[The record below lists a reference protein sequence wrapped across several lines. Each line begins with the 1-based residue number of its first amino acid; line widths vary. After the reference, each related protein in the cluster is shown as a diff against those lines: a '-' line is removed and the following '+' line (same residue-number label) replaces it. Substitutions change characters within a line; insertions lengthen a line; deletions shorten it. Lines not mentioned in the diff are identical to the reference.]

1 MIALKENLAR
11 CICSAPGLETV
22 EPGFLADLFDT
33 PPSPD
38 MGDLALACFKLSKIL
53 RKSPVLIASE
63 LSAHLKDH
71 PVNGIEKTEA
81 AGGYLNFFVSD
92 AYRAQIL
99 KSILDAGED
108 YGKNDS
114 GKGKTMVID
123 YSSPNIAKRFHIG
136 HLGTTIIGNSIK
148 LLHRFSGYKCVGIN
162 YLGDWGTQYGKL
174 VVAFK
179 HWGDEEKIRQLGIEE
194 LNRLYVMF
202 GVEAEKDPALND
214 EARAEFNKLEN
225 GDEENLR
232 LWRMFKEISLK
243 EYMLTYDLLGISFD
257 SFNGESFY
265 SDKMPAV
272 VEELREKGLLKLDDG
287 ASIVDLAEFNM
298 PPCLILKRD
307 GSSLYPTRDIAAALW
322 RKKEYNFDKCIYVT
336 SAGQSLHFA
345 QWFKVIGLMG
355 YDWEDQLV
363 HVPYG
368 TFSINGEKI
377 ASRTG
382 NVVLLDDLF
391 RDAVEKAGAIID
403 EKNPDL
409 EDRDAVAQAVGI
421 GAVIFNS
428 LLSNRIKDV
437 DFNWDEALN
446 FDGNTGPYAQ
456 YSYARASSI
465 LRKDP
470 EELPLPE
477 KPVLCAEEKDLISVL
492 SLFPEKVLRAVKE
505 YEPSVITRFALDL
518 CQSFNRFYNS
528 CPIRSA
534 SPDERA
540 LRLGLCRAVRN
551 TLGSAL
557 HLIGLKTPEKI

>member
-1 MIALKENLAR
+1 MNQLKLSIAKEIVENLNQESL
-11 CICSAPGLETV
+11 SAETLID
-22 EPGFLADLFDT
+22 FFDT
-33 PPSPD
+33 PPNPE
-38 MGDLALACFKLSKIL
+38 MGDIALACFKLSKLL
-53 RKSPVLIASE
+53 RKSPMAIASDLCALFGE
-63 LSAHLKDH
+63 KL
-71 PVNGIEKTEA
+71 PQGIEKVES
-81 AGGYLNFFVSD
+81 AGGYLNFFLADSF
-92 AYRAQIL
+92 RISQLSQIL
-99 KSILDAGED
+99 KEGEN
-108 YGKNDS
+108 YGKNEI

-148 LLHRFSGYKCVGIN
+148 LIHRFSGYKTVGIN

-174 VVAFK
+174 VVSFK
-179 HWGDEEKIRQLGIEE
+179 KWGNEEKIRQIGIEE
-194 LNRLYVMF
+194 LNRLYVLF
-202 GVEAEKDPALND
+202 GTESEKDPALND
-214 EARAEFNKLEN
+214 EARREFALLEA

-232 LWRMFKEISLK
+232 LWRLFKEISLK
-243 EYMLTYDLLGISFD
+243 EYMKTYELLGVSFD

-272 VEELREKGLLKLDDG
+272 VEELKEKKLLKVDDG
-287 ASIVDLAEFNM
+287 ASLVDLEEYHM

-322 RKKEYNFDKCIYVT
+322 RKKEYQFDKCIYVT

-355 YDWEDQLV
+355 YAWENELV

-391 RDAVEKAGAIID
+391 QEAIEKAGAIIE
-403 EKNPDL
+403 EKNPGL
-409 EDRDAVAQAVGI
+409 ENKDEIARDVGV

-428 LLSNRIKDV
+428 LSAGRIKDV
-437 DFNWDEALN
+437 NFNWSEALN

-456 YSYARASSI
+456 YTYARACSI
-465 LRKDP
+465 LNKSEAFTCPD
-470 EELPLPE
+470 EASLTS
-477 KPVLCAEEKDLISVL
+477 EEKELITTL
-492 SLFPEKVLRAVKE
+492 SLFPDRVVRALNE
-505 YEPSVITRFALDL
+505 YEPSIITRFALDL
-518 CQSFNRFYNS
+518 CQSFNRFYNA

-534 SPDERA
+534 EKTEKE
-540 LRLGLCRAVRN
+540 LRLSLCQAVKN
-551 TLGSAL
+551 VLGCAL
-557 HLIGLKTPEKI
+557 HLIGLRTPEKI

>member
-1 MIALKENLAR
+1 MTNLKLNLADAIR
-11 CICSAPGLETV
+11 KTINHPDVTADKILEC
-22 EPGFLADLFDT
+22 FDT

-38 MGDLALACFKLSKIL
+38 MGDIALACFKLSKML
-53 RKSPVLIASE
+53 RKNPMMIAEE
-63 LSAHLKDH
+63 LSSSLSAELPDGISKI
-71 PVNGIEKTEA
+71 VNM
-81 AGGYLNFFVSD
+81 GGYLNLFLADS
-92 AYRAQIL
+92 YRIGL
-99 KSILDAGED
+99 LREMLSLGEN
-108 YGKNDS
+108 YGRNEI

-148 LLHRFSGYKCVGIN
+148 LIHRFSGFDTVGIN

-174 VVAFK
+174 VVSFK
-179 HWGDEEKIRQLGIEE
+179 KWGNEETIRKVGIEE
-194 LNRLYVMF
+194 LNRLYVLF
-202 GVEAEKDPALND
+202 GTEAEKDPSLND
-214 EARAEFNKLEN
+214 EARAEFAKLEA

-232 LWRMFKEISLK
+232 LWRIFKEISLK
-243 EYMLTYDLLGISFD
+243 EYMLTYDLLGVSFD

-272 VEELREKGLLKLDDG
+272 VEELKEKNLLKLDDG
-287 ASIVDLAEFNM
+287 ASLVDLEEFHM

-322 RKKEYNFDKCIYVT
+322 RKKEYKFDKCVYVT

-391 RDAVEKAGAIID
+391 KEAIEKAGEIIR

-409 EDRDAVAQAVGI
+409 ENKDEIARDVGV

-428 LLSNRIKDV
+428 LSAGRIKDV
-437 DFNWDEALN
+437 NFNWDEALN

-456 YSYARASSI
+456 YTFARACSI
-465 LRKDP
+465 LNKADAFACP
-470 EELPLPE
+470 EDTA
-477 KPVLCAEEKDLISVL
+477 LCAEEKELITTL
-492 SLFPEKVLRAVKE
+492 SLFPERVVRSLTE
-505 YEPSVITRFALDL
+505 YEPSIITRFALDL
-518 CQSFNRFYNS
+518 CQSFNRFYNACS
-528 CPIRSA
+528 IRNA
-534 SPDERA
+534 EGDEKA
-540 LRLGLCRAVRN
+540 LRLSLCQAVKN
-551 TLGSAL
+551 VLGTAL
-557 HLIGLKTPEKI
+557 HLIGLRTPEKI

>member
-1 MIALKENLAR
+1 MAKVEN
-11 CICSAPGLETV
+11 
-22 EPGFLADLFDT
+22 
-33 PPSPD
+33 
-38 MGDLALACFKLSKIL
+38 
-53 RKSPVLIASE
+53 
-63 LSAHLKDH
+63 
-71 PVNGIEKTEA
+71 
-81 AGGYLNFFVSD
+81 AGGYLNFFLADSYRVSLL
-92 AYRAQIL
+92 AEMLRQ
-99 KSILDAGED
+99 GEN
-108 YGKNDS
+108 YGSNEI

-148 LLHRFSGYKCVGIN
+148 LIHRFSGYDTVGIN

-174 VVAFK
+174 VVSFK
-179 HWGDEEKIRQLGIEE
+179 KWGDEEVIRREGIEE
-194 LNRLYVMF
+194 LNRLYVLF
-202 GVEAEKDPALND
+202 GTKAEEDPPLND
-214 EARAEFNKLEN
+214 EARKEFALLEA

-232 LWRMFKEISLK
+232 LWRLFKEISLK
-243 EYMLTYDLLGISFD
+243 EYMKTYELLGVSFD

-272 VEELREKGLLKLDDG
+272 VEELKEKNLLKIDDG
-287 ASIVDLAEFNM
+287 ASLVDLEAYNM

-322 RKKEYNFDKCIYVT
+322 RKKEYAFDKCIYVT

-345 QWFKVIGLMG
+345 QWFKVVGLMG

-391 RDAVEKAGAIID
+391 QEAIEKAGAIIE
-403 EKNPDL
+403 EKNPGL
-409 EDRDAVAQAVGI
+409 ENKEEIAKDVGV

-428 LLSNRIKDV
+428 LSANRIKDV
-437 DFNWDEALN
+437 NFNWSEALN

-456 YSYARASSI
+456 YTYARACSI
-465 LRKDP
+465 LNKSEAFTCP
-470 EELPLPE
+470 ESGT
-477 KPVLCAEEKDLISVL
+477 LCDEEKALITTL
-492 SLFPEKVLRAVKE
+492 ALFPERIVRALNE
-505 YEPSVITRFALDL
+505 YEPSIITRFALDL
-518 CQSFNRFYNS
+518 CQSFNRFYNA

-534 SPDERA
+534 EKEEKA
-540 LRLGLCRAVRN
+540 IRLSLCQAVKN
-551 TLGSAL
+551 VLGCAL
-557 HLIGLKTPEKI
+557 HLIGLRTPEKI

>member
-1 MIALKENLAR
+1 MTNLKQ
-11 CICSAPGLETV
+11 T
-22 EPGFLADLFDT
+22 LADAISKLINQPDVTAEKITECFDT
-33 PPSPD
+33 PPAPE
-38 MGDLALACFKLSKIL
+38 MGDIALACFKLSKLL
-53 RKSPVLIASE
+53 RKSPMMIAEE
-63 LSAHLKDH
+63 LSTALSSAP
-71 PVNGIEKTEA
+71 PVGISKIVNM
-81 AGGYLNFFVSD
+81 GGYLNFFLADSH
-92 AYRAQIL
+92 RIGIL
-99 KSILDAGED
+99 REMLSLGEN
-108 YGKNDS
+108 YGRNEI

-148 LLHRFSGYKCVGIN
+148 LIHRFSGYNTIGIN

-174 VVAFK
+174 VVSFK
-179 HWGDEEKIRQLGIEE
+179 KWGNEETIRKVGIEE
-194 LNRLYVMF
+194 LNRLYVLF
-202 GVEAEKDPALND
+202 GTESEKDPSLND
-214 EARAEFNKLEN
+214 EARAEFAKLEA

-232 LWRMFKEISLK
+232 LWRIFKEISLK
-243 EYMLTYDLLGISFD
+243 EYMLTYDLLGVSFD

-272 VEELREKGLLKLDDG
+272 VDELKEKNLLKIDDG
-287 ASIVDLAEFNM
+287 ASLVDLEEFHM
-298 PPCLILKRD
+298 PPCLILKSD

-322 RKKEYNFDKCIYVT
+322 RKKEYKFDKCVYVT

-391 RDAVEKAGAIID
+391 KEAIEKAGEIIR

-409 EDRDAVAQAVGI
+409 ENKDEIARDVGV

-428 LLSNRIKDV
+428 LSSGRIKDV
-437 DFNWDEALN
+437 NFNWDEALN

-456 YSYARASSI
+456 YTFARACSI
-465 LRKDP
+465 LNKADAFSCP
-470 EELPLPE
+470 VDT
-477 KPVLCAEEKDLISVL
+477 VLCAEEKELITTL
-492 SLFPEKVLRAVKE
+492 SLFPERIVRSLTE
-505 YEPSVITRFALDL
+505 YEPSIITRFVLDL
-518 CQSFNRFYNS
+518 CQSFNRFYNACS
-528 CPIRSA
+528 IRNA
-534 SPDERA
+534 EGDEKA
-540 LRLGLCRAVRN
+540 LRLSLCQAVKN
-551 TLGSAL
+551 VLGTAL
-557 HLIGLKTPEKI
+557 HLIGLRTPEKI

>member
-1 MIALKENLAR
+1 MIRLKKKIAETLSEYLSNPNLT
-11 CICSAPGLETV
+11 SDTLMGY
-22 EPGFLADLFDT
+22 FDT
-33 PPSPD
+33 PPNPE
-38 MGDLALACFKLSKIL
+38 MGDIALACFQLSKTL
-53 RKSPVLIASE
+53 RKNPMMIASE
-63 LSAHLKDH
+63 LAQYCSEHL
-71 PVNGIEKTEA
+71 PEGLSRAEA
-81 AGGYLNFFVSD
+81 VGGYLNFFVSD
-92 AYRAQIL
+92 DYRV
-99 KSILDAGED
+99 SILAEILSQGEK
-108 YGKNDS
+108 YGSNEI

-148 LLHRFSGYKCVGIN
+148 LIHRFSGFDTVGIN

-174 VVAFK
+174 VVSFK
-179 HWGDEEKIRQLGIEE
+179 KWGNEDDIRRIGIEE
-194 LNRLYVMF
+194 LNRLYVLF
-202 GVEAEKDPALND
+202 GTEAEKNPALND
-214 EARAEFNKLEN
+214 EARHEFALLEA

-232 LWRMFKEISLK
+232 LWRLFKEISLK
-243 EYMLTYDLLGISFD
+243 EYMKTYNLLGVSFD

-272 VEELREKGLLKLDDG
+272 VEELKEKKLLKIDDG
-287 ASIVDLAEFNM
+287 ASLVDLEEYHM

-322 RKKEYNFDKCIYVT
+322 RKKEYHFDKCVYVT

-345 QWFKVIGLMG
+345 QWFKVVGLMG

-391 RDAVEKAGAIID
+391 AEAIEKAAAIIS

-409 EDRDAVAQAVGI
+409 LNKDEVARDVGV

-428 LLSNRIKDV
+428 LSANRIKDV
-437 DFNWDEALN
+437 NFNWSEALN

-456 YSYARASSI
+456 YTYARSCSI
-465 LRKDP
+465 LTKSDEFSCP
-470 EELPLPE
+470 ESARLTN
-477 KPVLCAEEKDLISVL
+477 EEKELITTL
-492 SLFPEKVLRAVKE
+492 SLFPDRVVRALNE

-518 CQSFNRFYNS
+518 CQSFNRFYNA

-534 SPDERA
+534 EGNEKA
-540 LRLGLCRAVRN
+540 LRLSLCLAVKN
-551 TLGSAL
+551 VLGTAL
-557 HLIGLKTPEKI
+557 RLIGLRTPEKI

>member
-1 MIALKENLAR
+1 MNALKKKLSHSLALALK
-11 CICSAPGLETV
+11 APELSDEQI
-22 EPGFLADLFDT
+22 LDLFDV
-33 PPSPD
+33 PPDPA
-38 MGDLALACFKLSKIL
+38 MGDLALACFKLSKTL
-53 RKSPVLIASE
+53 RKSPVAISAE
-63 LSAHLKDH
+63 LAAFLKDH
-71 PVNGIEKTEA
+71 PVEGVDRVES
-81 AGGYLNFFVSD
+81 AGGYLNFFVADS
-92 AYRAQIL
+92 YRLGIL
-99 KSILDAGED
+99 KSILASGEN
-108 YGKNDS
+108 YGSNET
-114 GKGKTMVID
+114 GRGKTMVID

-148 LLHRFSGYKCVGIN
+148 LLHKFSGYKCVGIN

-179 HWGDEEKIRQLGIEE
+179 HWGEEAKIRELGIKE
-194 LNRLYVMF
+194 LDRLYVLF
-202 GVEAEKDPALND
+202 GKEAEKDPTLND

-232 LWRMFKEISLK
+232 LWRMFKEISLN
-243 EYMLTYDLLGISFD
+243 EYMKTYELLGITFD

-272 VEELREKGLLKLDDG
+272 VDELREKGLLKIDDG
-287 ASIVDLAEFNM
+287 ASIVDLSAYDM

-322 RKKEYNFDKCIYVT
+322 RKKEYNFDKCVYVT

-355 YDWEDQLV
+355 YDWENELV

-409 EDRDAVAQAVGI
+409 EDRDKVAEAVGI

-437 DFNWDEALN
+437 NFNWEEALN
-446 FDGNTGPYAQ
+446 FEGNTGPYAQ
-456 YSYARASSI
+456 YTYARACSI
-465 LRKDP
+465 LKKDP
-470 EELPLPE
+470 ASDPIPE
-477 KPVLCAEEKDLISVL
+477 SAALCAEEKDLISVL
-492 SLFPEKVLRAVKE
+492 ALFPEKVIRALNE

-534 SPDERA
+534 SPDERTV
-540 LRLGLCRAVRN
+540 RLGLCRAVK
-551 TLGSAL
+551 TVLGTAL
-557 HLIGLKTPEKI
+557 HLIGLRTPEKI

>member
-1 MIALKENLAR
+1 MNRLKHSIANAIAEFLQREE
-11 CICSAPGLETV
+11 ISADTLMD
-22 EPGFLADLFDT
+22 FFDT
-33 PPSPD
+33 PPNPE
-38 MGDLALACFKLSKIL
+38 MGDVAFACFQLSRVL
-53 RKSPVLIASE
+53 RKSPLAIASE
-63 LSAHLKDH
+63 LSEMIAQE
-71 PVNGIEKTEA
+71 PISGVERVEN
-81 AGGYLNFFVSD
+81 AGGYLNFFLADS
-92 AYRAQIL
+92 YRL
-99 KSILDAGED
+99 FLLREMLEKGKD
-108 YGKNDS
+108 YGRNEI

-148 LLHRFSGYKCVGIN
+148 LIHRFSGYQTVGIN

-174 VVAFK
+174 VVSFK
-179 HWGDEEKIRQLGIEE
+179 KWGDEQTIRKVGIEE
-194 LNRLYVMF
+194 LNRLYVKF
-202 GVEAEKDPALND
+202 GTEAEKDPALNE
-214 EARAEFNKLEN
+214 EARKEFSALEA

-232 LWRMFKEISLK
+232 LWKLFKEISLK
-243 EYMLTYDLLGISFD
+243 EYMKTYELLGVSFD

-272 VEELREKGLLKLDDG
+272 VEELKAKNLLKVDDG
-287 ASIVDLAEFNM
+287 ASLVDLEEFHM

-322 RKKEYNFDKCIYVT
+322 RKKEYAFDKCIYVT

-355 YDWEDQLV
+355 YDWEKELI

-391 RDAVEKAGAIID
+391 REAIEKAGAIIA

-409 EDRDAVAQAVGI
+409 ENKDEVARDVGV

-428 LLSNRIKDV
+428 LLANRIKDV
-437 DFNWDEALN
+437 NFNWSEALN

-456 YSYARASSI
+456 YTYARTCSI
-465 LRKDP
+465 LNKSEGAACP
-470 EELPLPE
+470 EEASLG
-477 KPVLCAEEKDLISVL
+477 KEEKELISTL
-492 SLFPEKVLRAVKE
+492 ALFPERVVRALSE
-505 YEPSVITRFALDL
+505 YEPSIITRYALDL
-518 CQSFNRFYNS
+518 CQSFNRFYNA

-534 SPDERA
+534 TGEEKNVRLSLCHAVKNVLGTA
-540 LRLGLCRAVRN
+540 L
-551 TLGSAL
+551 S
-557 HLIGLKTPEKI
+557 LIGLRTPEKI

>member
-1 MIALKENLAR
+1 MNQIKETIASTVAEILAND
-11 CICSAPGLETV
+11 ALPAETLRD
-22 EPGFLADLFDT
+22 FFDT
-33 PPSPD
+33 PPDPA
-38 MGDLALACFKLSKIL
+38 MGDIALACFKLSKLL
-53 RKSPVLIASE
+53 RKSPMVIASD
-63 LSAHLKDH
+63 LSSALAAK
-71 PVNGIEKTEA
+71 PIPGVAKVEN
-81 AGGYLNFFVSD
+81 AGGYLNFFLADSYRVSLL
-92 AYRAQIL
+92 AEMLRQ
-99 KSILDAGED
+99 GEN
-108 YGKNDS
+108 YGSNEI

-148 LLHRFSGYKCVGIN
+148 LIHRFSGYDTVGIN

-174 VVAFK
+174 VVSFK
-179 HWGDEEKIRQLGIEE
+179 KWGDEEVIRREGIEE
-194 LNRLYVMF
+194 LNRLYVLF
-202 GVEAEKDPALND
+202 GTKAEEDPPLND
-214 EARAEFNKLEN
+214 EARKEFALLEA

-232 LWRMFKEISLK
+232 LWRLFKEISLK
-243 EYMLTYDLLGISFD
+243 EYMKTYELLGVSFD

-272 VEELREKGLLKLDDG
+272 VEELKEKNLLKIDDG
-287 ASIVDLAEFNM
+287 ASLVDLEAYNM

-322 RKKEYNFDKCIYVT
+322 RKKEYAFDKCIYVT

-345 QWFKVIGLMG
+345 QWFKVVGLMG

-391 RDAVEKAGAIID
+391 QEAIEKAGAIIE
-403 EKNPDL
+403 EKNPGL
-409 EDRDAVAQAVGI
+409 ENKEEIAKDVGV

-428 LLSNRIKDV
+428 LSANRIKDV
-437 DFNWDEALN
+437 NFNWSEALN

-456 YSYARASSI
+456 YTYARACSI
-465 LRKDP
+465 LNKSEAFTCP
-470 EELPLPE
+470 ESGT
-477 KPVLCAEEKDLISVL
+477 LCDEEKALITTL
-492 SLFPEKVLRAVKE
+492 ALFPERIVRALNE
-505 YEPSVITRFALDL
+505 YEPSIITRFALDL
-518 CQSFNRFYNS
+518 CQSFNRFYNA

-534 SPDERA
+534 EKEEKA
-540 LRLGLCRAVRN
+540 IRLSLCQAVKN
-551 TLGSAL
+551 VLGCAL
-557 HLIGLKTPEKI
+557 HLIGLRTPEKI

>member
-1 MIALKENLAR
+1 MNALKETLAKTL
-11 CICSAPGLETV
+11 CEAPGME
-22 EPGFLADLFDT
+22 GFTPSSLAELFDT
-33 PPSPD
+33 PPDPA
-38 MGDLALACFKLSKIL
+38 MGDLALACFKLSKL
-53 RKSPVLIASE
+53 MRKSPVAIASD
-63 LSAHLKDH
+63 LSAYLTEH
-71 PVNGIEKTEA
+71 PVNGIFKSEN

-92 AYRAQIL
+92 AYRVSIL
-99 KSILDAGED
+99 KGILDQGEA
-108 YGKNDS
+108 YGTNET

-148 LLHRFSGYKCVGIN
+148 LLHRFCGYRTIGIN

-179 HWGDEEKIRQLGIEE
+179 HWGSEETIREKGIDE
-194 LNRLYVMF
+194 LNRLYVLF
-202 GVEAEKDPALND
+202 GTQAEKDPSLND
-214 EARAEFNKLEN
+214 EARAEFNKLES

-243 EYMLTYDLLGISFD
+243 EYMKTYDLLGIQFD

-272 VEELREKGLLKLDDG
+272 VDELREKGLLKLDDG
-287 ASIVDLAEFNM
+287 ASIVDLSAYHM

-322 RKKEYNFDKCIYVT
+322 RKKEYDFDKCVYVT

-391 RDAVEKAGAIID
+391 RDAIEKAGAIID

-409 EDRDAVAQAVGI
+409 EDRDKVAEAVGI

-437 DFNWDEALN
+437 DFNWNEALN
-446 FDGNTGPYAQ
+446 FEGNTGPYAQ
-456 YSYARASSI
+456 YSYARACSI
-465 LRKDP
+465 LRKETDELEIPDDP
-470 EELPLPE
+470 A
-477 KPVLCAEEKDLISVL
+477 LCTEEKDLITVL
-492 SLFPEKVLRAVKE
+492 SAFPEKILRAVKE
-505 YEPSVITRFALDL
+505 YEPSVITRYALDI

-528 CPIRSA
+528 CPIRG
-534 SPDERA
+534 A
-540 LRLGLCRAVRN
+540 LPEEKAVRLGLCKAVKT

>member
-1 MIALKENLAR
+1 MYELKQRLSEAVSAALGQEELN
-11 CICSAPGLETV
+11 
-22 EPGFLADLFDT
+22 ADSILGLFDT
-33 PPSPD
+33 PPDPA
-38 MGDLALACFKLSKIL
+38 MGDLALACFKLSKTL
-53 RKSPVLIASE
+53 KKSPVVIAAE
-63 LSAHLKDH
+63 LSEKLAAH
-71 PVNGIEKTEA
+71 PVDGIGKVEN
-81 AGGYLNFFVSD
+81 AGGYLNFFVADS
-92 AYRAQIL
+92 YRVGIL
-99 KSILDAGED
+99 RDILDRGED
-108 YGKNDS
+108 YGRNES

-148 LLHRFSGYKCVGIN
+148 LLHAFSGYRCVGIN

-179 HWGDEEKIRQLGIEE
+179 HWGDEEKIREIGIEE
-194 LNRLYVMF
+194 LNRLYVLF
-202 GVEAEKDPALND
+202 GIEAEKDPGLAD
-214 EARAEFNKLEN
+214 EARAEFAKLEN

-243 EYMLTYDLLGISFD
+243 EYNKTYDLLGITFD
-257 SFNGESFY
+257 SYNGESFY

-272 VEELREKGLLKLDDG
+272 VQELREKGLLKLDDG
-287 ASIVDLAEFNM
+287 ASIVDLSAYDM

-322 RKKEYNFDKCIYVT
+322 RKKEYDFDKCVYVT

-363 HVPYG
+363 HVLYG

-409 EDRDAVAQAVGI
+409 EDRDKVAEAVGI

-437 DFNWDEALN
+437 NFNWSEALN
-446 FDGNTGPYAQ
+446 FEGNTGLYAQ
-456 YSYARASSI
+456 YSYARACSI

-470 EELPLPE
+470 DEIPLPE
-477 KPVLCAEEKDLISVL
+477 NVSLCSEEKDLITVL
-492 SLFPEKVLRAVKE
+492 SLFPDKVLRAVQE
-505 YEPSVITRFALDL
+505 YEPSVITRYALDI
-518 CQSFNRFYNS
+518 CQCFNRFYNS

-534 SPDERA
+534 SNDEKA
-540 LRLGLCRAVRN
+540 LRLGLCRAVKI
-551 TLGSAL
+551 TLGSSL
-557 HLIGLKTPEKI
+557 RLIGLKTPEKI